1 MRLAILS
8 DIHANAEAL
17 HAAVAEAD
25 VRGVDAVVCLGDVV
39 GYGPDPGPCVD
50 LVRERC
56 TATVMG
62 NHDAAVA
69 LDASPDALPRDGQT
83 AAALHREQLAA
94 DQLAWLAAL
103 PYLAVVHGVTLAHAS
118 PERPDEWLRLDSFG
132 AVRAQFEAFET
143 PVCFVGHSHKPA
155 VVSSTVG
162 VARVRPGHRYL
173 INVGSVGQPR
183 DHDPRAAFGL
193 YDTETMAYEL
203 VRVHYDLARTRMRIA
218 DAGLPVSLGDRL
230 AVGV

>member
-1 MRLAILS
+1 MRLAVLS
-8 DIHANAEAL
+8 DIHANLEAL
-17 HAAVAEAD
+17 QVAVAEAD
-25 VRGVDAVVCLGDVV
+25 VRGADAIVCLGDVV

-50 LVRERC
+50 VVRERC

-69 LDASPDALPRDGQT
+69 LAAGTEALPRDGQS
-83 AAALHREQLAA
+83 AVALHREMLSAE
-94 DQLAWLAAL
+94 QLAWLAGR
-103 PYLAVVHGVTLAHAS
+103 PYAAVAHGVTLAHAS

-143 PVCFVGHSHKPA
+143 AVCFVGHSHKPA
-155 VVSSTVG
+155 VVSDTVG

-218 DAGLPVSLGDRL
+218 DVGLPDGLGDRL